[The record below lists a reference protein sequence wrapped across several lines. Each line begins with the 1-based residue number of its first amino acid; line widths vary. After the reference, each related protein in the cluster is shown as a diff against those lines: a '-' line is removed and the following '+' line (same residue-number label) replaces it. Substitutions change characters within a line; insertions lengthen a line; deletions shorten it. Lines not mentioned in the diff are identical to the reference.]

1 MALPSGHRRYPR
13 PLLSGLRFVPRSE
26 LWYNDPGDTMRR
38 WTDPEGPMKTLYEMA
53 QEREAR
59 LKDLE
64 RNLQRVVLQLKDL
77 GARKIVL
84 FGSLARGDISAHS
97 DLDLLAMWR

>member
-1 MALPSGHRRYPR
+1 
-13 PLLSGLRFVPRSE
+13 
-26 LWYNDPGDTMRR
+26 
-38 WTDPEGPMKTLYEMA
+38 MKTLYEMA

>member
-1 MALPSGHRRYPR
+1 
-13 PLLSGLRFVPRSE
+13 
-26 LWYNDPGDTMRR
+26 MRR

-84 FGSLARGDISAHS
+84 FGSLARGAISAHS